1 MRNTANPLLYISL
14 ALAALALFSCE
25 KNPAEEPFKGTF
37 TVSGSVE
44 KGPFVQGSTINMQT
58 MDEKLHSTG
67 KTFMET
73 IKDDAGSFDF
83 GSQEFDTP
91 YAKITATGYFFNEVT
106 GALSQGMINLN
117 ALVDLSDKS
126 SVNVNLL
133 THLKSQRI
141 QKLIE
146 EGKTF
151 KDAASQ
157 AQEELMTAF
166 GLQKYASK
174 DVSQF
179 SITAGTDEAAALI
192 AVSSIIQVGRSEA
205 SMTEFISIL
214 TNEFGANG
222 AFSDATKETIA
233 QSIDKLVNNLES
245 ISDNIVSR
253 YEKLGRTVTVKDLRY
268 FFDWDGDGTAGNEI
282 YDGEDAV
289 VPEQTQIHAP
299 MEGGSYSVK
308 VASKIN
314 FFISNESYP
323 HLANQYLNNGIVSF
337 KASIEG
343 DIIKI
348 EVNRA
353 AYAMLDSESIIL
365 VDAFGKQRASITVS
379 QDGDPSI
386 PLFREDVNSFVSS
399 INTMFA
405 SATFTAWYYEGYYV
419 KQFPNQ
425 IFSIPLTADENHVYG
440 LWSTCY
446 TAIREI
452 ANFSYSEVGPF
463 LAPYLNV
470 LLADIYYKMTLLWGG
485 VVVPD
490 YDNPMNSKPRTEPAE
505 IYAAFISVLSEM
517 VERAP
522 DEKFNHAMAYSAD
535 AMYKLPK
542 DVIRVMLAKLYLET
556 GAYADAVRMLE
567 PIKNSGRYAL
577 AEKYQY
583 PITTITD
590 GREISDEDIF
600 SVSSNNT
607 KSYGYYGAPV
617 FTYTDALLL
626 LVEAYYRTENYTGAT
641 DILKQVISFND
652 IPTDL
657 FTFEANS
664 SAFPSDLATVRER
677 TFYNKG
683 EYFGYLKRNG
693 LAKIVL
699 GYEDYQLLWPIPS
712 REIALNPYVTQNP
725 GY

>member
-1 MRNTANPLLYISL
+1 MKKYRILLV
-14 ALAALALFSCE
+14 ALAALAIAACE
-25 KNPAEEPFKGTF
+25 KNPADEPFKGTF
-37 TVSGSVE
+37 TVSGTVE

-151 KDAASQ
+151 KEAASQ

-166 GLQKYASK
+166 GLQKYAGK

-205 SMTEFISIL
+205 SMTEFISKL

-222 AFSDATKETIA
+222 AFSDATKDTIA
-233 QSIDKLVNNLES
+233 QSIKKLVNNLEN

-299 MEGGSYSVK
+299 MEGDSYSVK
-308 VASKIN
+308 VASKISY
-314 FFISNESYP
+314 FISNESYLHSSNP
-323 HLANQYLNNGIVSF
+323 YLNNGIVSF

-343 DIIKI
+343 EFVKI

-353 AYAMLDSESIIL
+353 AYAMLDSEAIIL
-365 VDAFGKQRASITVS
+365 VDAFGKERAKIVVS
-379 QDGDPSI
+379 QDGDPSV
-386 PLFREDVNSFVSS
+386 PLFREEVNSYIGS
-399 INTMFA
+399 INELVRNPLFR
-405 SATFTAWYYEGYYV
+405 AWYLEGFYV
-419 KQFPNQ
+419 KQLPGQ
-425 IFSIPLTADENHVYG
+425 IISVPLTASDSNVYD
-440 LWSTCY
+440 LWSSCY
-446 TAIREI
+446 RAISQI
-452 ANFSYSEVGPF
+452 ANFSKTEVGWMF
-463 LAPYLNV
+463 APYCNV

-490 YDNPMNSKPRTEPAE
+490 YNNPMNSKPRTEPTS
-505 IYAAFISVLSEM
+505 IYEAFISVFKEM

-522 DEKFNHAMAYSAD
+522 DEKFNHQYAYTAD
-535 AMYKLPK
+535 VMYKLPK
-542 DVIRVMLAKLYLET
+542 DVIRVMLAKLYIET
-556 GAYADAVRMLE
+556 GAYADAVKMLE

-583 PITTITD
+583 PITAITD

-600 SVSSNNT
+600 TISTNNT
-607 KSYGYYGAPV
+607 KSYGYYGVPV

-626 LVEAYYRTENYTGAT
+626 LVEAYYRTGNYNGAT
-641 DILKQVISFND
+641 DLLKQVITFNE
-652 IPTDL
+652 IPTDN
-657 FTFEANS
+657 FTFETNA
-664 SAFPSDLATVRER
+664 SAFPSDLATVRKR
-677 TFYNKG
+677 TFCNMG
-683 EYFGYLKRNG
+683 EFFGYLKRNG
-693 LAKIVL
+693 LGKMVL

-712 REIALNPYVTQNP
+712 QEIALNPYITQNP

>member
-1 MRNTANPLLYISL
+1 MKKYTLI
-14 ALAALALFSCE
+14 ALAVLTIAACE
-25 KNPAEEPFKGTF
+25 KNPTDEPFKGTF
-37 TVSGSVE
+37 KVSGTVE

-146 EGKTF
+146 DGKTF
-151 KDAASQ
+151 KEAASQ

-166 GLQKYASK
+166 GLQKYAGK

-192 AVSSIIQVGRSEA
+192 AVSSIIQVDRSEA
-205 SMTEFISIL
+205 SMTEFISKL

-222 AFSDATKETIA
+222 SFSDATKETIKK
-233 QSIDKLVNNLES
+233 SMEKLVNNLES
-245 ISDNIVSR
+245 ISNNIVSR
-253 YEKLGRTVTVKDLRY
+253 YEKLGRVVTVKDLRY

-299 MEGGSYSVK
+299 MEGGSYSVR
-308 VASKIN
+308 VNSKIN
-314 FFISNESYP
+314 FFISNEAYP
-323 HLANQYLNNGIVSF
+323 HAASQYLNNGIVSF
-337 KASIEG
+337 KATIEG
-343 DIIKI
+343 DYITIV
-348 EVNRA
+348 VNKA
-353 AYAMLDSESIIL
+353 NYAMLDPESINL
-365 VDAFGKQRASITVS
+365 VDAFGKRRATITVS

-386 PLFREDVNSFVSS
+386 PLFKEEVNSFIANMNSLFTSFFFVS
-399 INTMFA
+399 
-405 SATFTAWYYEGYYV
+405 WYYEGYYV

-425 IFSIPLTADENHVYG
+425 IFSIPLPVDDGRING
-440 LWSTCY
+440 LWSTGYYAISGMSSFAY
-446 TAIREI
+446 TD
-452 ANFSYSEVGPF
+452 VGRF
-463 LAPYLNV
+463 FMPYLYV
-470 LLADIYYKMTLLWGG
+470 LLADIYYRMTLLWGA

-490 YDNPMNSKPRTEPAE
+490 YDNPTASKPRTEPAE
-505 IYAAFISVLSEM
+505 IYASFISVLSEM

-522 DEKFNHAMAYSAD
+522 DEKFNHELSYTAD

-542 DVIRVMLAKLYLET
+542 DVIRIMLAKLYIET
-556 GAYADAVRMLE
+556 GAYSDAVKMLE
-567 PIKNSGRYAL
+567 PIKNSGRYTL
-577 AEKYQY
+577 TEKYQY
-583 PITTITD
+583 PITAITD

-600 SVSSNNT
+600 SMINNNT
-607 KSYGYYGAPV
+607 KSYGFYGTPI

-626 LVEAYYRTENYTGAT
+626 LVEAYFRTGNYTGAS
-641 DILKQVISFND
+641 DILKQVIAFND
-652 IPTDL
+652 IPTDN
-657 FTFEANS
+657 FTFETNT
-664 SAFPSDLATVRER
+664 SALPSDLATVRKM
-677 TFYNKG
+677 TYGNNG

-693 LAKIVL
+693 LAKMVL
-699 GYEDYQLLWPIPS
+699 GYEDYQLLWPIPAQ
-712 REIALNPYVTQNP
+712 EIALNPYITQNP

>member
-1 MRNTANPLLYISL
+1 MKKYSVLLI
-14 ALAALALFSCE
+14 AIAALFACE
-25 KNPAEEPFKGTF
+25 KNPTDEPFKGTF
-37 TVSGSVE
+37 TVSGTVE

-106 GALSQGMINLN
+106 GGLSQGMINLN

-146 EGKTF
+146 DGKSF
-151 KDAASQ
+151 KEAAFQ

-205 SMTEFISIL
+205 SMTEFISKL

-222 AFSDATKETIA
+222 AFTDATKETIA

-289 VPEQTQIHAP
+289 VPEQTQVHAP

-343 DIIKI
+343 DFVKI

-353 AYAMLDSESIIL
+353 AYALLDSESIIL

-379 QDGDPSI
+379 QDGDPSV
-386 PLFREDVNSFVSS
+386 PLFREEVNSYIGS
-399 INTMFA
+399 INELFRNP
-405 SATFTAWYYEGYYV
+405 FFRAWYLEGFYV
-419 KQFPNQ
+419 KQLPGQ
-425 IFSIPLTADENHVYG
+425 IISVPLTASDSNVYD
-440 LWSTCY
+440 LWSSCY
-446 TAIREI
+446 RAIAQI
-452 ANFSYSEVGPF
+452 ANFSKTEVGWMF
-463 LAPYLNV
+463 APYCNV

-490 YDNPMNSKPRTEPAE
+490 YDNPMNSKPRTEPTS
-505 IYAAFISVLSEM
+505 IYESFISVFGEM

-522 DEKFNHAMAYSAD
+522 DEKFNHEFAYTAD

-542 DVIRVMLAKLYLET
+542 DVIRVMLAKLYIET
-556 GAYADAVRMLE
+556 GAFADAVKMLE

-583 PITTITD
+583 PITAITD

-600 SVSSNNT
+600 TVSTNNT
-607 KSYGYYGAPV
+607 KSYGYYGVPV

-626 LVEAYYRTENYTGAT
+626 LVEAYYQTGDYTGAS
-641 DILKQVISFND
+641 DLLKQVIAFNE
-652 IPTDL
+652 IPTDH
-657 FTFEANS
+657 FTFETNS
-664 SAFPSDLATVRER
+664 SAFPSDLATVRKR
-677 TFYNKG
+677 TFCNMG

-693 LAKIVL
+693 LAKMVL
-699 GYEDYQLLWPIPS
+699 GYEDYQLLWPIPAQ
-712 REIALNPYVTQNP
+712 EIALNPYITQNP

>member
-1 MRNTANPLLYISL
+1 MKKYTLI
-14 ALAALALFSCE
+14 ALAVLTLAACE
-25 KNPAEEPFKGTF
+25 KNPTDEPFNGTF
-37 TVSGSVE
+37 KVSGTVE

-58 MDEKLHSTG
+58 MDEKLHATG

-106 GALSQGMINLN
+106 GGLSQGMINLN

-146 EGKTF
+146 EGNTF
-151 KDAASQ
+151 KAAASQ
-157 AQEELMTAF
+157 AQTELMGAF
-166 GLQKYASK
+166 GLAKYAGT

-192 AVSSIIQVGRSEA
+192 AVSSIIQVDRSEA
-205 SMTEFISIL
+205 SMTEFISKL

-233 QSIDKLVNNLES
+233 KSVTKLQDKLNDIAS
-245 ISDNIVSR
+245 NIVSR
-253 YEKLGRTVTVKDLRY
+253 YEKLGKTVTVKDLRY
-268 FFDWDGDGTAGNEI
+268 YIDWDGDGDAGNEI

-299 MEGGSYSVK
+299 MEGGTYTVK

-314 FFISNESYP
+314 FFISNIAYP
-323 HLANQYLNNGIVSF
+323 HPANPYINSGIVSF
-337 KASIEG
+337 KSSIEG
-343 DIIKI
+343 DVIKI

-353 AYAMLDSESIIL
+353 SYALLDSESIIL

-379 QDGDPSI
+379 QDGDPSV
-386 PLFREDVNSFVSS
+386 PLFKDEVNDYIRGINEQFGNVSFRS
-399 INTMFA
+399 
-405 SATFTAWYYEGYYV
+405 WYYEGFYV
-419 KQFPNQ
+419 KQLPGQ
-425 IFSIPLTADENHVYG
+425 VLSIPLTASDSNVYE
-440 LWSTCY
+440 LWSSYYRT
-446 TAIREI
+446 ISQI
-452 ANFSYSEVGPF
+452 ANFASSELGMF
-463 LAPYLNV
+463 FARYLNV
-470 LLADIYYKMTLLWGG
+470 LLADIYYNMTLLWGG

-490 YDNPMNSKPRTEPAE
+490 YSNPMASKPRTEPAT
-505 IYAAFISVLSEM
+505 IYESFISVLSSM
-517 VERAP
+517 VESGP
-522 DEKFNHAMAYSAD
+522 DEKFNHANANSAD
-535 AMYKLPK
+535 AVYRLPK
-542 DVIRVMLAKLYLET
+542 DVIRVMLAKLYIET
-556 GAYADAVRMLE
+556 GAYAEAVTMLE

-583 PITTITD
+583 PITAITD
-590 GREISDEDIF
+590 GREVSDEDIF
-600 SVSSNNT
+600 TLGNT
-607 KSYGYYGAPV
+607 STKGYGYYGKPV

-626 LVEAYYRTENYTGAT
+626 LVEAYYRTGNYTGASE
-641 DILKQVISFND
+641 ILKQVISFND
-652 IPTDL
+652 IPTDH
-657 FTFEANS
+657 FTFETNNA
-664 SAFPSDLATVRER
+664 AFPSDLATVRKR
-677 TFYNKG
+677 TYGNMG

-693 LAKIVL
+693 LVKMVL
-699 GYEDYQLLWPIPS
+699 GYEDYQLLWPIPAQ
-712 REIALNPYVTQNP
+712 EITLNPYITQNP